1 MMGWERHSPL
11 CILVRKGLQ
20 VFAYEGRDKLP
31 RTYGSESFKCSV
43 NTEFQELSPAAY
55 VVGQVR
61 DRNWLALVFTG
72 RQLVLYDRRCE
83 RYLGRYTDPFGGFPW
98 YPKKAIDGW
107 GIGYAL
113 DYFINI
119 GGRLFEEY
127 QDTFIPAP
135 YVWTFTSKWT
145 GAIVK
150 AIKLIP
156 EDKVERLSWKEDQ
169 VTIRM
174 SSPGQRLLNKLAEI
188 DDSSTWRDDVRV
200 DRRCW

>member
-1 MMGWERHSPL
+1 MMEWERHSPL
-11 CILVRKGLQ
+11 CVLVRKGHQ
-20 VFAYEGRDKLP
+20 VFAYEDKDKLP
-31 RTYGSESFKCSV
+31 KTYGSESFKCSV
-43 NTEFQELSPAAY
+43 NTGFQDLSPAAY
-55 VVGQVR
+55 VVGQAR
-61 DRNWLALVFTG
+61 DKNWLALVFTG

-98 YPKKAIDGW
+98 YPKKAIDEW

-113 DYFINI
+113 DYFRNI

-127 QDTFIPAP
+127 QDAFIPAP

-145 GAIVK
+145 SAIVR

-156 EDKVERLSWKEDQ
+156 EEKVERLSWKEDL

-188 DDSSTWRDDVRV
+188 DEGSTWRDDVRV